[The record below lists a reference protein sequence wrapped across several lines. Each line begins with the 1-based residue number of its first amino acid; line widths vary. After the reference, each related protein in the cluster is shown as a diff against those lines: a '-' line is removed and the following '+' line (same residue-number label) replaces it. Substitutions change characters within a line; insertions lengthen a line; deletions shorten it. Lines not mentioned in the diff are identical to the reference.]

1 MEQALLRRVADL
13 LDKHQ
18 NQQEEINKLR
28 GLLERQKKEIED
40 LHDQLAP
47 LNAVSQLVE
56 ELQVQLQDLH
66 KEVQRLRCQAQ
77 EIFVQEVITL
87 ERTTGKGA
95 GRRNPYGRD
104 RALG

>member
-28 GLLERQKKEIED
+28 GLLERQKKEIDD
-40 LHDQLAP
+40 LLDQQVS

-56 ELQVQLQDLH
+56 EQQAQLLLLH
-66 KEVQRLRCQAQ
+66 QEVQQLRAGAP
-77 EIFVQEVITL
+77 ENLWQEVITL
-87 ERTTGKGA
+87 EGPTGKGA